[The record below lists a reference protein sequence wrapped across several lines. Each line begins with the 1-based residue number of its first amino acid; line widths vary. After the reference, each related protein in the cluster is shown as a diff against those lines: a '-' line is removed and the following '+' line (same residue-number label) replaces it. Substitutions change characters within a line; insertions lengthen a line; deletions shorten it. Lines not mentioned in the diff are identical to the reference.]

1 MLKNL
6 ILIIAI
12 FVAILLA
19 LTFGEAAFHD
29 IFAWISSITGVLIRN
44 FGDLFALMAGY
55 LHAHMGKVLLAL
67 VLTVPAS
74 IWVLRSRRGELGRP
88 ATQRRIAILL
98 ALFLG
103 WLGVHR
109 FYLGQIGWG
118 IVLLVIAW
126 VFLPL
131 AAVIGLIDAI
141 RYLFMDEETFATT
154 QLRG

>member
-1 MLKNL
+1 MAKNL
-6 ILIIAI
+6 ILTLAI
-12 FVAILLA
+12 FVVILVA
-19 LTFGEAAFHD
+19 LSFGEAAFHD
-29 IFAWISSITGVLIRN
+29 LFAWISSLTGVLIRN
-44 FGDLFALMAGY
+44 FGDLFSWMAGY
-55 LHAHMGKVLLAL
+55 LHAHTGKVALAV

-74 IWVLRSRRGELGRP
+74 LWVLHSRRGELGQP

-118 IVLLVIAW
+118 VVLLVIAW
-126 VFLPL
+126 AFLPL
-131 AAVIGLIDAI
+131 AALIGVIDAI

-154 QLRG
+154 QLS

>member
-6 ILIIAI
+6 ILIVAI
-12 FVAILLA
+12 FIAILLA
-19 LTFGEAAFHD
+19 LTFGEAVFHD
-29 IFAWISSITGVLIRN
+29 IFAWVSAITGVLIRN
-44 FGDLFALMAGY
+44 FGDLFTLLADY
-55 LHAHMGKVLLAL
+55 LHAHTGKVLIAI
-67 VLTVPAS
+67 VLTLPAS
-74 IWVLRSRRGELGRP
+74 LWVLRSRRGELGHP

-109 FYLGQIGWG
+109 FYLGQVGWG
-118 IVLLVIAW
+118 VVLLVIAW
-126 VFLPL
+126 IFLPL

-154 QLRG
+154 QLS

>member
-1 MLKNL
+1 M
-6 ILIIAI
+6 
-12 FVAILLA
+12 
-19 LTFGEAAFHD
+19 
-29 IFAWISSITGVLIRN
+29 LIRN
-44 FGDLFALMAGY
+44 FGDLFTTVANY
-55 LHAHMGKVLLAL
+55 LHAHLGKVALAI

-74 IWVLRSRRGELGRP
+74 LWILRSRKGELGRP

-118 IVLLVIAW
+118 LVILVIAW
-126 VFLPL
+126 IFLPL

-141 RYLFMDEETFATT
+141 RYLFMDEETFSAT
-154 QLRG
+154 QLS